1 MHGRV
6 EYPTKHISI
15 RVPWHDNEWNGQIC
29 ENPHLNNSCTILK
42 RIAEE
47 KFDAREEENAGK
59 SIDNLEERI
68 WPPCVHERGM
78 FMSPF
83 DFTATMLHPYKR
95 FSKLHKHFK
104 ETYFHMSAHSASAVP
119 FRWMLKSNLNQF
131 AEEYG
136 LDCSDEYEPDIGFH
150 SSFTQGYHNQ
160 KTLLDTFFGHVK
172 PDESLCFFYAKNV
185 PFVEERGRV
194 LIGVGKVKKI
204 APSME
209 HLRISDDGIKSMIWE
224 RNIQHSIREGFDEGF
239 ILPYNE
245 ILEYCNENSDLDP
258 SEIAVVVPDD
268 HRPEFSFASE
278 FVTPDAAINV
288 LLQTIKSLDKI
299 KEHIPG
305 PWKKCQ
311 NWIDEQLGEL
321 WKLRG
326 PYPGLGSVLR
336 SFGIDLGN
344 MIANEVNQMAKSGED
359 HWNILDEV
367 FKNPPEYLPENLA
380 MQIGRL
386 YQKKWSKLS
395 DERKSFLKLM
405 SRFEIDID
413 QAKMFYNYENRENEL
428 ILCEDKEIIENP
440 YLLYELSRFHPNFIN
455 FWRVDYGLF
464 PDVSI
469 SKNYPIPEPS
479 KMDYRL
485 DERRIRAVL
494 IYILELASRE
504 GHTLLPVAH
513 LIDKINKLSIEPP
526 FEIDSETLEIVE
538 DDFEDL
544 ISVIKLKDG
553 KKAYKLRYLEE
564 MSNIIKKTVEDR
576 LSQEKILLNQNW
588 RKLIDDVFDNDP
600 LLNKKVDPVMEEEAR
615 KEKAKALEVLV
626 QSRVSVLIGPA
637 GTGKTKLLSVL
648 CSQEDIKNEDILLLA
663 PTGKARVKIEEGIRH
678 LGLKAQTMAQFL
690 IKQDRFYW
698 ETGRYHLSDKKKIS
712 KAKTIIVDEASMIS
726 EDMLAALLDSL
737 KGFKRLILVGDP
749 NQLPPIGPGRPFVD
763 IIKKINHATN
773 SGEIEYN
780 SVFELTVN
788 IRHIDPD
795 KDGKDLELAKWFSE
809 DVPSSDDLSRI
820 INKDNYSNCIA
831 FKKWDSQDDFRD
843 LILNSLVN
851 EIAEIKSSKD
861 YDGFN
866 KSLGAVK
873 EGKWTN
879 YNANGIENWQ
889 ILSPVR
895 NHTHGVMEIN
905 RFIHKRFRGGLIN
918 DLRTGKIKN
927 SLKPLG
933 NEEII
938 GGDKV
943 INVLNHQ
950 RWCSDIDD
958 YTDKSMG
965 YIANGE
971 IGVVYGAHKKYGVN
985 IQFSTQKYK
994 LYGFPKFEFSEEIST
1009 LLELAYALTV
1019 HKAQGSDFKKVFLVI
1034 PKKCSLISKELIYTA
1049 LTRHKESVMVLYE
1062 GDPNDILK
1070 YSSDFYSETAK
1081 RFTDL
1086 FKAPSIIEIEEKY
1099 FEESLIHGTLRGE
1112 MVRSKSEVI
1121 IANIL
1126 YDNQIDYDYEKKL
1139 FLDDE
1144 FKIPD
1149 FTIESS
1155 DGETTYYWEHLGM
1168 LKVPEYQAKWDK
1180 KKEWYIKNDILPYKD
1195 GGGKKGTLIITV
1207 DDEKGGISSQE
1218 IEKWVEI
1225 VSK

>member
-1 MHGRV
+1 MNGRV

-15 RVPWHDNEWNGQIC
+15 RVPWHDKEWNGEIC

-59 SIDNLEERI
+59 SIEDLEERI

-104 ETYFHMSAHSASAVP
+104 PTYFHMAAHSASAVP
-119 FRWMLKSNLNQF
+119 FRWMLKSNINHF

-136 LDCSDEYEPDIGFH
+136 LDCSEEYEPDIGFP
-150 SSFTQGYHNQ
+150 SSFTQGFYNQ

-172 PDESLCFFYAKNV
+172 SEESLCFFYAKNV

-204 APSME
+204 GQPME
-209 HLRISDDGIKSMIWE
+209 HLRINNNGIQSMIWE
-224 RNIQHSIREGFDEGF
+224 RNIQHSIREGFEEGF
-239 ILPYNE
+239 ILPYHE
-245 ILEYCNENSDLDP
+245 ILEYCKENNDLDP

-268 HRPEFSFASE
+268 HRMEFSFASE

-288 LLQTIKSLDKI
+288 LFKTIKALDKI
-299 KEHIPG
+299 KEYIPG
-305 PWKKCQ
+305 PWTKCQ

-326 PYPGLGSVLR
+326 PYPGLGSILR

-344 MIANEVNQMAKSGED
+344 MIANEVNQMTKSGED

-367 FKNPPEYLPENLA
+367 FKDPKEYLAENLA
-380 MQIGRL
+380 MKIGRL
-386 YQKKWSKLS
+386 HQKKWSKLS
-395 DERKSFLKLM
+395 IERKSFLKLM

-413 QAKMFYNYENRENEL
+413 QAKMFYNFENRENEL
-428 ILCEDKEIIENP
+428 IFCEDKEIIENP

-464 PDVSI
+464 SDVSI

-479 KMDYRL
+479 RMDYRL

-494 IYILELASRE
+494 IYILEQGARE

-544 ISVIKLKDG
+544 ISIIKLKDG

-564 MSNIIKKTVEDR
+564 MGNIIKKTVENR
-576 LSQEKILLNQNW
+576 LSQDRILLDENW
-588 RKLIDDVFDNDP
+588 RELIDEVFDNDP
-600 LLNKKVDPVMEEEAR
+600 LLNDKVDPVMEEEAR
-615 KEKAKALEVLV
+615 KEKAKALETLS
-626 QSRVSVLIGPA
+626 QSRFSVLIGPA

-648 CSQEDIKNEDILLLA
+648 CNQEDIKNEGILLLA
-663 PTGKARVKIEEGIRH
+663 PTGKARVKIEEGVRN
-678 LGLKAQTMAQFL
+678 LGLKAQTLAQFL
-690 IKQDRFYW
+690 IKQDRFDW

-763 IIKKINHATN
+763 IIKKIKNDAEELEN
-773 SGEIEYN
+773 S
-780 SVFELTVN
+780 SVVELTVN

-820 INKDNYSNCIA
+820 INKENYSNCIS

-843 LILNSLVN
+843 LILNSLVK
-851 EIAEIKSSKD
+851 EIDDIKSSKD
-861 YDGFN
+861 YNGFN
-866 KSLGAVK
+866 KSLGGVK
-873 EGKWTN
+873 QGNWTN

-895 NHTHGVMEIN
+895 NHNHGVMEIN
-905 RFIHKRFRGGLIN
+905 RFIHKRFRGGLIYN
-918 DLRTGKIKN
+918 LRKGKIKN

-950 RWCSDIDD
+950 RWCSDIED
-958 YTDKSMG
+958 YL
-965 YIANGE
+965 IN
-971 IGVVYGAHKKYGVN
+971 
-985 IQFSTQKYK
+985 QW
-994 LYGFPKFEFSEEIST
+994 
-1009 LLELAYALTV
+1009 
-1019 HKAQGSDFKKVFLVI
+1019 VI
-1034 PKKCSLISKELIYTA
+1034 
-1049 LTRHKESVMVLYE
+1049 
-1062 GDPNDILK
+1062 
-1070 YSSDFYSETAK
+1070 
-1081 RFTDL
+1081 
-1086 FKAPSIIEIEEKY
+1086 
-1099 FEESLIHGTLRGE
+1099 
-1112 MVRSKSEVI
+1112 
-1121 IANIL
+1121 
-1126 YDNQIDYDYEKKL
+1126 
-1139 FLDDE
+1139 
-1144 FKIPD
+1144 
-1149 FTIESS
+1149 
-1155 DGETTYYWEHLGM
+1155 
-1168 LKVPEYQAKWDK
+1168 
-1180 KKEWYIKNDILPYKD
+1180 
-1195 GGGKKGTLIITV
+1195 
-1207 DDEKGGISSQE
+1207 
-1218 IEKWVEI
+1218 
-1225 VSK
+1225 